1 MNLQRFAQEKTEKA
15 TPRRRQKAR
24 QQGQVFSSKDLT
36 TALILIASLFIMKF
50 FTKYAVARIMEFII
64 DNYTYFF
71 NQELTMQNTTVIII
85 RSINLIFFVIAPL
98 AFVLL
103 LVGVF
108 SSVLQTGL
116 VFNFGLIA
124 PKLERINPIEGFK
137 RIFSKR
143 SLIELLKVIIKVTVI
158 AFFSYDG
165 IKTVKNGIDE
175 MMDMGIEQNIAFFG
189 DVLFKVGIKI
199 SFVLLGLS
207 IFDYFYQWYEYEK
220 SLMMSKEDIKEEIKE
235 IEGNPQ
241 IKARIRQIQRQMAR
255 RRMMQDVK
263 KADVVIT
270 NPTHIAV
277 ALSYDAE
284 KHDAP
289 VVVAKGAGEI
299 ALKIKEIAKEEDVP
313 IVENPTLARTLYK
326 SVEIGE
332 SIPQEL
338 YQAVAEIL
346 AFVYSLKGRRV

>member
-50 FTKYAVARIMEFII
+50 FIKYAVDRIIEFII

-71 NQELTMQNTTVIII
+71 NQELTMQNAAVIII

-124 PKLERINPIEGFK
+124 PKLERINPVEGFK

-143 SLIELLKVIIKVTVI
+143 SIIELLKVIIKVTVI

-199 SFVLLGLS
+199 SFVLLGLA

-332 SIPQEL
+332 SIPQEF